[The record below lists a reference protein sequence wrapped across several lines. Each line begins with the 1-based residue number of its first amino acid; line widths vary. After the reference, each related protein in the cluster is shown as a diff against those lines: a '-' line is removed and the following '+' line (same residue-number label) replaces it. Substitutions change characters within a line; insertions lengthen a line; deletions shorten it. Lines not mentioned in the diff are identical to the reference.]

1 MLLVRNMLSF
11 YIMKYLSSEGY
22 TKTFEAFSDELA
34 ERGEG
39 GEIRHDSVSGPNV
52 VSMTCS
58 TGGVCVC
65 ACVCV
70 CVCVSVRVCARAR
83 VCVRVRVH
91 VHACVCACVCVHD
104 HLVPLTL
111 HLYMCVLGR
120 TAGSI

>member
-65 ACVCV
+65 ACM
-70 CVCVSVRVCARAR
+70 CARAR
-83 VCVRVRVH
+83 VC
-91 VHACVCACVCVHD
+91 ACACACACMCVCVR
-104 HLVPLTL
+104 V
-111 HLYMCVLGR
+111 C
-120 TAGSI
+120 A